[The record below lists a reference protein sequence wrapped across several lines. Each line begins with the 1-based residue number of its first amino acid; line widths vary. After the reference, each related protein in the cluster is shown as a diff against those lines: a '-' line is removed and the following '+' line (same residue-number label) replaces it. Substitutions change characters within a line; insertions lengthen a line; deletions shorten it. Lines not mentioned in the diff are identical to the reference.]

1 MIADHSPVDDA
12 ELDVFAEGIAQLTR
26 SAPLDPA
33 QARRVA
39 EDVTSWFSETVEELV
54 QRRHRELQRT
64 GLANDEIFAHL
75 AIEVEAWRFRAA
87 PLSTRQL
94 RRMIYG

>member
-1 MIADHSPVDDA
+1 MDGA
-12 ELDVFAEGIAQLTR
+12 EPDVFAEGIAQLTR

-54 QRRHRELQRT
+54 QRRHRELQRA
-64 GLANDEIFAHL
+64 GLANDEIFARI

>member
-1 MIADHSPVDDA
+1 MDAA

-39 EDVTSWFSETVEELV
+39 EDVRSWFSETVDELV
-54 QRRHRELQRT
+54 QRRHRELQRS
-64 GLANDEIFAHL
+64 GLTNDEIFARI
-75 AIEVEAWRFRAA
+75 AVEVEAWRFRAA